1 MFDLFCKS
9 LKYLPVFF
17 ILSAGFDWLDVPCN
31 EKYQPENCDI
41 DISRIDRLP
50 LDVLDRCGPAL
61 LEPEAR
67 NYFLGVSGR
76 GITYKENMEA
86 YRRVKIVPKVMQ
98 GVSNTELE
106 TTVFRRT
113 LDFPI
118 GLSPIGLQRLA
129 HRYGEVATA
138 AGVMGLRTVMIISSY
153 SSIPLEDLG
162 IIIQDSKSQ
171 YWMQLYMFKKIEI
184 TRDLIQKAVKAGVS
198 AFVLTVDTPVR
209 PTLTCSAGKGLDDLG
224 VSFANFS
231 DEKEPA
237 LEPKLLPSHIT
248 WVTRQTKLPVVVK
261 GIYTVEDAKNAANAG
276 ASAIM
281 VSNNGGRQVDG
292 SPATLDILP
301 SIVKAMNEQFSPKDV
316 YVDGGIRSG
325 SDVFK
330 ALAKGAKMVFVG
342 RPQIWAV
349 AVGDFEGVNKM
360 LKTLKSELN
369 ETMILSGIR
378 KPSDLKPRQL
388 IPPNPIFNLTEQ
400 SWPTVPPAHAQ
411 DSLEEHN

>member
-1 MFDLFCKS
+1 MDDNVIDDEEPLDVPGCVEIHRVAGFVENVLVNVTESSANGVKKDFRRMVARGYLALSSEFSDAKKGGSVTKASVNRIPTLIRTSGNQYIERTENGKQRNVHSSSLPYREYILPDIAAVAMFDLFCKS

-98 GVSNTELE
+98 GVANTELE

-129 HRYGEVATA
+129 HYFGEIATA
-138 AGVMGLRTVMIISSY
+138 AGVTDLRTVMIISSY
-153 SSIPLEDLG
+153 TSIPIEDLEG
-162 IIIQDSKSQ
+162 IIQDSKSQ
-171 YWMQLYMFKKIEI
+171 YWMQLYMFKKREI

-198 AFVLTVDTPVR
+198 AFVLTVDTPVL
-209 PTLTCSAGKGLDDLG
+209 PTLTCNAGKGLEDLG
-224 VSFANFS
+224 V
-231 DEKEPA
+231 
-237 LEPKLLPSHIT
+237 
-248 WVTRQTKLPVVVK
+248 
-261 GIYTVEDAKNAANAG
+261 
-276 ASAIM
+276 
-281 VSNNGGRQVDG
+281 
-292 SPATLDILP
+292 
-301 SIVKAMNEQFSPKDV
+301 
-316 YVDGGIRSG
+316 
-325 SDVFK
+325 
-330 ALAKGAKMVFVG
+330 
-342 RPQIWAV
+342 
-349 AVGDFEGVNKM
+349 
-360 LKTLKSELN
+360 
-369 ETMILSGIR
+369 
-378 KPSDLKPRQL
+378 
-388 IPPNPIFNLTEQ
+388 
-400 SWPTVPPAHAQ
+400 
-411 DSLEEHN
+411 